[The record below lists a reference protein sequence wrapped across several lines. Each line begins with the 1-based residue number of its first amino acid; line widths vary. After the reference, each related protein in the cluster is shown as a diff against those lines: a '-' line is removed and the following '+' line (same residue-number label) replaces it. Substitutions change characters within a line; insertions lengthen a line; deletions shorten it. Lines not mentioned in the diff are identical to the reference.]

1 MCLETLQNKCK
12 KDNREEEEGRE
23 RERERERESIA
34 SELQESLFG
43 VSTTKELQE
52 SYCQLGATTK
62 NS

>member
-1 MCLETLQNKCK
+1 MCLETLQIKCK
-12 KDNREEEEGRE
+12 KDNKQEE
-23 RERERERESIA
+23 RERERERENIA
-34 SELQESLFG
+34 GLFG

>member
-12 KDNREEEEGRE
+12 KDNKEEE
-23 RERERERESIA
+23 RERERERENIA

>member
-1 MCLETLQNKCK
+1 MCLKTLQNKCK
-12 KDNREEEEGRE
+12 KDNTEEEEE
-23 RERERERESIA
+23 RENIA
-34 SELQESLFG
+34 LELQEGLFG

>member
-12 KDNREEEEGRE
+12 KDNKEEE
-23 RERERERESIA
+23 REREREYCLGITRKPFWSFNYKRI
-34 SELQESLFG
+34 
-43 VSTTKELQE
+43 TK